1 MIGEQIKSLRK
12 KAKLT
17 QKALAEGIITRSYL
31 SQIEQG
37 AVQPTYE
44 VLEKFSEKLNCTLD
58 DILLKPI
65 DKK

>member
-17 QKALAEGIITRSYL
+17 QQDLAEGIITRSYL

-37 AVQPTYE
+37 SVQPTYE
-44 VLEKFSEKLNCTLD
+44 VLEKFAKNS
-58 DILLKPI
+58 IVH
-65 DKK
+65 